1 MGSVSLLL
9 MVGSFMLLG
18 AGLLLVNLSRRQ
30 AVGERVGQRLQSERT
45 PMTRRER
52 RPRGVAR
59 WISQAG
65 LELPSW
71 VVAVATALVLLL
83 ALMLTQISWM
93 LPPIALVLI
102 ALVVYLVGQWRA
114 QKRLERMIA
123 QLPTLLDHMI
133 RSIKSGRTLS
143 DAMLLAMKR
152 CPDPLNQA
160 IQTVRRDIELGMPLA
175 EAVNEFAEDYPR
187 EEFYMLAL
195 GVQVNQRYGGNSTD
209 MLNNLIMIIRD
220 REQASRQLSAMT
232 GETRISAIV
241 LAGLPIAIG
250 SYILMTNPTFI
261 LDMWATTPGKAMLL
275 LSLTLQVTG
284 CTLLWRMLKSM

>member
-1 MGSVSLLL
+1 
-9 MVGSFMLLG
+9 MVGSLLLLG
-18 AGLLLVNLSRRQ
+18 AGLLLVSLSRRQ

-59 WISQAG
+59 WLSQAG
-65 LELPSW
+65 LELPPW
-71 VVAVATALVLLL
+71 VVAVATSLVLLL
-83 ALMLTQISWM
+83 ALMLTQISWV

-114 QKRLERMIA
+114 QRRLERMIA

-133 RSIKSGRTLS
+133 RSIKSGRTLN

-152 CPDPLNQA
+152 CPYPLNQA
-160 IQTVRRDIELGMPLA
+160 IQTVRRDIELGMPMA

-232 GETRISAIV
+232 GETRISAVV
-241 LAGLPIAIG
+241 LAGLPLAIG

-261 LDMWATTPGKAMLL
+261 LDMWATTAGKAMLL

>member
-9 MVGSFMLLG
+9 MVGSLLLLG
-18 AGLLLVNLSRRQ
+18 AGLLLVSLSRRQ

-59 WISQAG
+59 WLSQAG
-65 LELPSW
+65 LELPPW
-71 VVAVATALVLLL
+71 VVAVATSLVLLL
-83 ALMLTQISWM
+83 ALMLTQISWV

-114 QKRLERMIA
+114 QRRLERMIA

-133 RSIKSGRTLS
+133 RSIKSGRTLN

-152 CPDPLNQA
+152 CPYPLNQA
-160 IQTVRRDIELGMPLA
+160 IQTVRRDIELGMPMA

-232 GETRISAIV
+232 GETRISAVV
-241 LAGLPIAIG
+241 LAGLPLAIG

-261 LDMWATTPGKAMLL
+261 LDMWATTAGKAMLL